1 MPPAVPVSATALGS
15 MSAAVAV
22 ADEFL
27 PLSVKGP
34 LLFPVSFE
42 FEARTGSISATT
54 GSLVALQ
61 VTPYV
66 QSAPGAAC
74 TLTAEAAIL
83 LRAEVALPYAA
94 LAVLATKR
102 ARD

>member
-1 MPPAVPVSATALGS
+1 

-27 PLSVKGP
+27 ECERAA
-34 LLFPVSFE
+34 LF
-42 FEARTGSISATT
+42 ARLVRIRGGTGSISATT

-61 VTPYV
+61 VALQVASYV
-66 QSAPGAAC
+66 QYAPGAAC
-74 TLTAEAAIL
+74 TLIAEAAIL
-83 LRAEVALPYAA
+83 LHAEVALPHAA

-102 ARD
+102 